1 MPGDDVS
8 ACPRPRPPSLDTVLV
23 VVVVVV
29 RVGLGRDD
37 LAARVVPADGA
48 DAMGPAGAVALRA
61 GVDRRGDDLVLRAAL
76 RRAAVGLLLLGY
88 GHGSPRLQEPF
99 RGHPPH
105 ARGGR
110 GRGRPRRLRCSGAA
124 PAPPGRGGRA
134 AARQGAR
141 LRHALATDPAGC
153 WVAERADGVVGAAL
167 AIRREGLWGLSL
179 LAVAE
184 EVQGQGVGQP
194 LLATALDHA
203 RGARG
208 GLILSSTDPRAM
220 RLYARSG
227 FALRPCVGAAGIVE
241 PHAVTAAG
249 VQEPER
255 AGPRADRGRLARRPG
270 GGPRCGPR
278 RVPRPRRPDAL
289 RRRPGDFIA
298 AGHDWAVEVCLSAGM
313 ALSPG
318 GPIFTRGDVG
328 PMAPYLPSGAWL

>member
-1 MPGDDVS
+1 MAIRPMREGDVDAVDRV
-8 ACPRPRPPSLDTVLV
+8 AFGALARHLPPQ
-23 VVVVVV
+23 
-29 RVGLGRDD
+29 GEA
-37 LAARVVPADGA
+37 AAR
-48 DAMGPAGAVALRA
+48 
-61 GVDRRGDDLVLRAAL
+61 
-76 RRAAVGLLLLGY
+76 
-88 GHGSPRLQEPF
+88 
-99 RGHPPH
+99 
-105 ARGGR
+105 
-110 GRGRPRRLRCSGAA
+110 
-124 PAPPGRGGRA
+124 

-184 EVQGQGVGQP
+184 EVQGQGVGRP

-255 AGPRADRGRLARRPG
+255 AQALALTEGASLAVRGAAQGADLGVFLDHGARMLCVGDRGTSSPPGTTGPSRCASPPGWPSRP
-270 GGPRCGPR
+270 
-278 RVPRPRRPDAL
+278 
-289 RRRPGDFIA
+289 
-298 AGHDWAVEVCLSAGM
+298 AGRS
-313 ALSPG
+313 SPG
-318 GPIFTRGDVG
+318 AMSAPWRPTCPAAPGCDPGARARGR
-328 PMAPYLPSGAWL
+328 A